1 MDAVD
6 ARLPLV
12 SVVTITYNHEP
23 FIAKT
28 IEGVLMQQ
36 VGFPIEYIIAE
47 DCSTDGTRKIC
58 EEYAAKYPDLIRLIV
73 SDMNVGPGENERRA
87 YAAARGKYIAYCEG
101 DDYWTDPLKLQK
113 QFDFMEAHP
122 EYSVCFHG
130 FHRIRGNVDAS
141 YNSIADD
148 KRMDDYGVVDITARD
163 FLNDK
168 CNALPLTMFFRAS
181 MYNVDWA
188 YKYKSYRDTH
198 QIYLLLRNGKGAY
211 MSFDGAVHV
220 KHEGGVY
227 TSQTELVHALEAVD
241 CFAGLYRKNRDD
253 KDLKKR
259 VADVMLWCYDVS
271 CKNDAKNEFYKKAL
285 KRLFVIPRITIAVL
299 CKIIYK

>member
-1 MDAVD
+1 MQ
-6 ARLPLV
+6 
-12 SVVTITYNHEP
+12 
-23 FIAKT
+23 KT
-28 IEGVLMQQ
+28 S
-36 VGFPIEYIIAE
+36 FPIEIIVHDDA
-47 DCSTDGTRKIC
+47 STDGTRDVIR
-58 EEYAAKYPDLIRLIV
+58 EFEGKYHELFRV
-73 SDMNVGPGENERRA
+73 TYETENKYSHGFKGKMDTEFG
-87 YAAARGKYIAYCEG
+87 YKLARGKYIAYCEG
-101 DDYWTDPLKLQK
+101 DDYWTDQHKLQK